1 MPTELNISLSSNA
14 ESPTIKFVLTDDL
27 AATLSGSTPDIA
39 SNIKYVATGPQGEK
53 GLTGASAT
61 AIISDGTVTDV
72 KLASN
77 SVTSSKIQPSAV
89 TSSKLAAGSVTSS
102 KIATNAITAD
112 KIAPG
117 VVTAELL
124 SDGAISSN
132 KIGEGSIQTNKLEN
146 GSVTTAKIAPN
157 TITKAKIA
165 AKTLT
170 GAEIEDNVVLDGAK
184 IRGSVQLLGDSPAF
198 LKGPNQDVLNIQ
210 SERDLVFRVDTNNN
224 QSSSFLY
231 KNGAGTTIFSID
243 ESGNITTVGLVAGR
257 NLVADGAKLDG
268 ISDNEA
274 IDWTV
279 AQTENIHNSNYTDTN
294 TQLTTEEVQDIVGAM
309 LTNNTE
315 TRIAVTYDDS
325 DGTIDFVVDDM
336 TADTNTQ
343 LPLIDDDTMA
353 TALSTNVA
361 SAESVKAYVDAQ
373 THLELGTTNTTALA
387 GDTTTISTAQANA
400 ITANTAKVGI
410 TTQQASDI
418 TANNAKVGITTQ
430 QASDITSNNSKT
442 SFPGFGTTSGTALE
456 GDTALLQLGT
466 TSTTA
471 LAGDTTTISSAQ
483 ASAITA
489 NTAKV
494 GITTSQADAI
504 TANTAKPDLTVDG
517 AGTVHANNYTDT
529 QYSVMGSGNGYA
541 AGLVKAGGI
550 LHSGAFLRKDGSWAI
565 PPDTNTTYSEATSS
579 AEGLM
584 STAHHDKLDGIA
596 AGAEVNVQSDWNA
609 TSGDAQ
615 ILNKPTIPAAYTDAE
630 AVSAVAAADNYI
642 KNDANEVLAGSL
654 EINEQL
660 FIVKSTGGSKTRFR
674 NSATT
679 TNRTLDV
686 PDASG
691 TIALTSDIPSFTP
704 NPTIIG
710 QFSTRVSAYWSGR
723 YYFGQANYGWNY
735 YAWNYATTS
744 KTSMNDQYVHLGMV
758 SPISTDNV
766 KLRATVRND
775 SNTEDV
781 ELCLLKGPRPNGSSS
796 NISLTELGSVTVTIT
811 TQDLHYN
818 GDIDV
823 TDANLSAGDLVFLA
837 VRRVSSAANATK
849 YINVTATIYGE

>member
-1 MPTELNISLSSNA
+1 MPTELNISLNTNT
-14 ESPTIKFVLTDDL
+14 ETPTIKFVLTDEL
-27 AATLSGSTPDIA
+27 TATLSGSTTDIP
-39 SNIKYVATGPQGEK
+39 SNIKYVATGPQGQP
-53 GLTGASAT
+53 GQ
-61 AIISDGTVTDV
+61 DGEAGTPDIGEGDITNTMIEDGSITSS
-72 KLASN
+72 KLSEN
-77 SVTSSKIQPSAV
+77 SVTSAKISNGAVTNSKLGTYAV
-89 TSSKLAAGSVTSS
+89 TSA
-102 KIATNAITAD
+102 KIANNAITAS

-124 SDGAISSN
+124 ADGIITQD
-132 KIGEGSIQTNKLEN
+132 KIPDGSIITDKIVN
-146 GSVTTAKIAPN
+146 GSITTAKISENA
-157 TITKAKIA
+157 ITRAKIA
-165 AKTLT
+165 SKTLT
-170 GAEIEDNVVLDGAK
+170 GDEIEDNVVLDGVK
-184 IRGSVQLLGDSPAF
+184 IRGNAQLLGDSPAY
-198 LKGPNQDVLNIQ
+198 LNGPTNDDLHIQ
-210 SERDLVFRVDTNNN
+210 SEANLIFKLDTNNN
-224 QSSSFLY
+224 SNNASCVI
-231 KNGAGTTIFSID
+231 KNGTDATLFSVEENGNVTINGNVTVTGT
-243 ESGNITTVGLVAGR
+243 V
-257 NLVADGAKLDG
+257 DGVDVSTLP
-268 ISDNEA
+268 
-274 IDWTV
+274 T
-279 AQTENIHNSNYTDTN
+279 TDTN
-294 TQLTTEEVQDIVGAM
+294 TQLTTEQVQDIVGAM

-336 TADTNTQ
+336 TANTQ

-361 SAESVKAYVDAQ
+361 SAESVKAYVDSQ
-373 THLELGTTNTTALA
+373 THLELGTTSTTALA

-418 TANNAKVGITTQ
+418 ASNNA
-430 QASDITSNNSKT
+430 KT

-550 LHSGAFLRKDGSWAI
+550 LHSGAFLRKDGSWAV
-565 PPDTNTTYSEATSS
+565 PPDTNTTYSEATSVS
-579 AEGLM
+579 EGLM

-596 AGAEVNVQSDWNA
+596 TGAEVNVQSNWNETDN
-609 TSGDAQ
+609 TSDSFIQ
-615 ILNKPTIPAAYTDAE
+615 NKPTIPAAYTDAD
-630 AVSAVAAADNYI
+630 AVSAVEAGTIELANDLTVNSNFIYLKDQSGSGAA
-642 KNDANEVLAGSL
+642 S
-654 EINEQL
+654 
-660 FIVKSTGGSKTRFR
+660 RF
-674 NSATT
+674 NTATLT
-679 TNRTLDV
+679 ANRTLTM
-686 PDASG
+686 PDANG
-691 TIALTSDIPSFTP
+691 TIALTSDVTS

-723 YYFGQANYGWNY
+723 YYFGQASYGWNY

-744 KTSMNDQYVHLGMV
+744 KTTMNDQYVHMGMV

-775 SNTEDV
+775 SNTENV
-781 ELCLLKGPRPNGSSS
+781 ELCLLKGSRPNGSSS

-837 VRRVSSAANATK
+837 VRRISSAANATK